1 MSFVKIWVH
10 LVFATKNREPL
21 LEKGIRDIIYKH
33 IWSNCR
39 EKEIF
44 LKSIGGYT
52 DHLHCLISLG
62 REQSMAK
69 VAQLIKG
76 ESAYWINEQKLTS
89 DYFSWQDDYFAV
101 SVSESQ
107 INTVINYIA
116 NQEKHHAKKSFADE
130 VAEFERRYG
139 FEKVKG

>member
-10 LVFATKNREPL
+10 IVFATKNRAPL
-21 LEKGIRDIIYKH
+21 LEKGIRDIVYKH
-33 IWSNCR
+33 IRSNCR

-62 REQSMAK
+62 KEQTIAK

-76 ESAYWINEQKLTS
+76 ESAYWINEQKLS
-89 DYFSWQDDYFAV
+89 SEYFGWQDDYFAV

-107 INTVINYIA
+107 VLAVINYID
-116 NQEKHHAKKSFADE
+116 NQEMHHSKKSFGEEADE
-130 VAEFERRYG
+130 FVKKYG